1 MNTFTIYV
9 ENNELYEQYQ
19 ERAKSHNEN
28 CNTSLHYDA
37 GFDILTP
44 QEIDCPPLCATKLNS
59 NIVATLY
66 DCNENPLSFYMY
78 ARSSISKTPLR
89 LANNVGIIDSGYR
102 GNLIGAFDN
111 IRDDTYII
119 EKYNRLLQICAPNL
133 SKFLVEVKKVDDF
146 KLLHE
151 STNRG
156 AGGFGSTGK

>member
-66 DCNENPLSFYMY
+66 IESAQDAGPPIKPIIQRTLKK
-78 ARSSISKTPLR
+78 SII
-89 LANNVGIIDSGYR
+89 NVYKQIS
-102 GNLIGAFDN
+102 NFEEFDAS
-111 IRDDTYII
+111 I
-119 EKYNRLLQICAPNL
+119 
-133 SKFLVEVKKVDDF
+133 
-146 KLLHE
+146 
-151 STNRG
+151 
-156 AGGFGSTGK
+156 FGT